1 MQTVRA
7 MIAERRCGIA
17 GLALRAVIVAGYA
30 LLVCGCNTDMQQVA
44 AVPDVPTDYRLR
56 HPITLSEADHSIEIF
71 IGSNR
76 GALSPAQR
84 ADVGAFA
91 HTWTHEA
98 TGGVVVDL
106 PVGTSDARAAA
117 EAMREIGS
125 ILTANGVPP
134 RAIVVRNYHPPEG
147 RLATIH
153 ITYPKMV
160 AQAGPCGLWPEDV
173 GPSMNRDF
181 FENQPPWNFGCASQ
195 RNLAAMVDNPADL
208 VQPRGETPADVTRR
222 THGHGRLPAGP
233 THWDSHIR
241 QPMCQ
246 RSPPLRWAND
256 APSAISPLFASL
268 CRVPSVC

>member
-1 MQTVRA
+1 

-106 PVGTSDARAAA
+106 PVGTSNARAAA

-125 ILTANGVPP
+125 ILTVPGNDVPP
-134 RAIVVRNYHPPEG
+134 KAILVRNYHPPEG
-147 RLATIH
+147 SLATIH
-153 ITYPKMV
+153 MTYPKMI

-181 FENQPPWNFGCASQ
+181 FENQPPWNFGCTSQ
-195 RNLAAMVDNPADL
+195 RNLAAVVDNPADL
-208 VQPRGETPADVTRR
+208 VQPRGETPALEMRR
-222 THGHGRLPAGP
+222 TIVGAAYQQGKA
-233 THWDSHIR
+233 TVT
-241 QPMCQ
+241 QY
-246 RSPPLRWAND
+246 
-256 APSAISPLFASL
+256 PSTD
-268 CRVPSVC
+268 VPKIATVSSGQ

>member
-30 LLVCGCNTDMQQVA
+30 LLVSGCNTDMQQVS

-56 HPITLSEADHSIEIF
+56 HPITISEADHSIEIF

-84 ADVGAFA
+84 ADVLAFA
-91 HTWTHEA
+91 RTWRHEA

-106 PVGTSDARAAA
+106 PVGTNNARAAA

-125 ILTANGVPP
+125 ILTAPDPLTHERGVPP
-134 RAIVVRNYHPPEG
+134 KGILVRNYQPPEG
-147 RLATIH
+147 SLATIH
-153 ITYPKMV
+153 MTYPKMI
-160 AQAGPCGLWPEDV
+160 AQVGPCGLWPEDV

-195 RNLAAMVDNPADL
+195 RNLAAVVDNPADL
-208 VQPRGETPADVTRR
+208 VQPRGETPALEMRR
-222 THGHGRLPAGP
+222 TVVGGAYQQGNKTVTNYPKS
-233 THWDSHIR
+233 D
-241 QPMCQ
+241 
-246 RSPPLRWAND
+246 
-256 APSAISPLFASL
+256 
-268 CRVPSVC
+268 VPQIATVSSGSSGQ

>member
-7 MIAERRCGIA
+7 MIAERRCGHARI
-17 GLALRAVIVAGYA
+17 ALRAVIVAGYA

-56 HPITLSEADHSIEIF
+56 HPITLSEANHSIEIF

-84 ADVGAFA
+84 ADLLAFA
-91 HTWTHEA
+91 QTWTREA

-106 PVGTSDARAAA
+106 PVGTNNARAAA

-125 ILTANGVPP
+125 ILTTNDKFPVPP
-134 RAIVVRNYHPPEG
+134 KAILVRNYHPPEG
-147 RLATIH
+147 LLATIH
-153 ITYPKMV
+153 VTYPKMI

-195 RNLAAMVDNPADL
+195 RNLAAVVDNPADL
-208 VQPRGETPADVTRR
+208 VQPRGETPALEMRR
-222 THGHGRLPAGP
+222 TVVGAAYQQGKP
-233 THWDSHIR
+233 TVTQYPKSD
-241 QPMCQ
+241 
-246 RSPPLRWAND
+246 
-256 APSAISPLFASL
+256 
-268 CRVPSVC
+268 VPQIATVSSGSSGQ